1 MCGACSS
8 RTSVS
13 RAAALVDAAEL
24 AAGRP
29 YGERSE
35 AAAAW
40 HDRAAEFLYQA
51 FVRPLGDRVRNPA
64 RALRVI
70 LPLVAAH
77 EPKLRTLADSEL
89 RALAAALRG
98 RFRRHG
104 FTPELSGECFAV
116 VREAAARAIGK
127 RHFDSQLL
135 AGWALL
141 QGRLVEMDTG
151 EGKTFAATLAACAV
165 ALAGYPVH
173 VITVNDY
180 LAARDAE
187 EMGPLYRFLGLSVGV
202 VVQGRKRAE
211 RREAYGCAITYCTNK
226 ELAFDYLRD
235 RVALARRSSRLHL
248 ALERLRGDAAR
259 EQDLVLRGLYFAIVD
274 EADSVFIDEARTPL
288 ILSATSRSATAQQD
302 CERALACA
310 RALAAGEDY
319 VIELAERS
327 IVLTERGRAR
337 LAAEAPLEG
346 AWSSARAREELV
358 TQALCA
364 LILFQ
369 RDQHYVVAKDK
380 VQIVDESTGR
390 VMPDR
395 SWEHGL
401 HQMIEAKEGCPATDS
416 RETLAR
422 LTYQRL
428 FRRYMRLS
436 GMTGTAR
443 EVAREI
449 ALVYRLPV
457 VRVPLHRPS
466 QRVYAGT
473 RFCATLAEKWAAVAD
488 TVERIACIARRPVL
502 IGTRSVRASEEL
514 SKVLGERGIAHA
526 LLNAKQDKEEADVVA
541 LAGQAGRVTV
551 ATNMAGRGTDIRL
564 GPGVAGAGGLH
575 VILTE
580 YHESRRIDRQ
590 LFGRSARQGDPG
602 SCEAIVSFEDEIF
615 AVHAPRTARWAVAL
629 RQNDGPAARAAQGG
643 LRAAAQFAA
652 ERRSAAVR
660 VQNLKHDQ
668 RLEQLLAFSGR
679 GE

>member
-1 MCGACSS
+1 
-8 RTSVS
+8 VS
-13 RAAALVDAAEL
+13 RASVLVDAAEL
-24 AAGRP
+24 APGRP

-35 AAAAW
+35 AQPAW
-40 HDRAAEFLYQA
+40 YDRAAEFLYQA
-51 FVRPLGDRVRNPA
+51 GVRPLADRLRDPA
-64 RALRVI
+64 RVLRTI

-77 EPKLRTLADSEL
+77 EAKLRTLADSEL
-89 RALAAALRG
+89 RALAGALRG

-104 FTPELSGECFAV
+104 FTPELAGECFAI

-141 QGRLVEMDTG
+141 QGRLVEMETG
-151 EGKTFAATLAACAV
+151 EGKTFAATLAASAV

-187 EMGPLYRFLGLSVGV
+187 EMGPLYRFLGLTVGT
-202 VVQGRKRAE
+202 VVQGAKRPE
-211 RREAYGCAITYCTNK
+211 RRLAYACAITYCTNK

-259 EQDLVLRGLYFAIVD
+259 EEDLVLRGLHFAIVD

-288 ILSATSRSATAQQD
+288 ILSASSRSATAQHD

-310 RALAAGEDY
+310 TSLTAGEDY
-319 VIELAERS
+319 TVDLAERS
-327 IVLTERGRAR
+327 IFLTERGRAQ
-337 LAAEAPLEG
+337 LDAETADEG

-358 TQALCA
+358 SQALSA
-364 LILFQ
+364 LILYQ
-369 RDQHYVVAKDK
+369 RDQHYVVADDK

-401 HQMIEAKEGCPATDS
+401 HQMIEAKEGCPATES

-436 GMTGTAR
+436 GMTGTGR

-466 QRVYAGT
+466 RRVYAGT
-473 RFCATLAEKWAAVAD
+473 RYCATLSEKWAAVAD
-488 TVERIACIARRPVL
+488 TVERIACLARRPVL
-502 IGTRSVRASEEL
+502 IGTRSVKASEEL
-514 SKVLGERGIAHA
+514 SRVLAGRGIEHA
-526 LLNAKQDKEEADVVA
+526 LLNAKQDKAEAEVVA
-541 LAGQAGRVTV
+541 AAGQAGRVTV

-564 GPGVAGAGGLH
+564 GAGVAEAGGLH

-580 YHESRRIDRQ
+580 YHDSRRIDRQ
-590 LFGRSARQGDPG
+590 LFGRCARQGDPG
-602 SCEAIVSFEDEIF
+602 SCEAIVSLEDEVF
-615 AVHAPRTARWAVAL
+615 AVHAPRAARWAAGF
-629 RQNDGPAARAAQGG
+629 RQNDGLAARAMQRG
-643 LRAAAQFAA
+643 LRSAAQLAA
-652 ERRSAAVR
+652 ERRSRAVR
-660 VQNLKHDQ
+660 VQNLKLDQ
-668 RLEQLLAFSGR
+668 RLEQVLAFSGR